1 MSGVDL
7 VSYRAAVR
15 AGEWE
20 GPTRDVAP
28 GRVQCNLIAL
38 PAAWAADFGAWC
50 DANPAV
56 APVLARSSEPGDPR
70 LPALGEID
78 LRTDLPR
85 YRVVRDGV
93 AVEEVASLEGLW
105 QDDLVAFAFGCSFSL
120 EEALRRGGVDLAYE
134 RRGFGG
140 AIYRTTRE
148 TVPAG
153 PFAAPLV
160 VSMRPLAA
168 DQAALAVEVS
178 RRYPQLHGAP
188 VHVGDP
194 AEIGVV
200 LDEPLDA
207 IGAVDVADGEVPVFW
222 ACGVTPQL
230 SLEGARPPLAIT
242 HLLGAHARQRPDAR
256 RAGSG
261 AVGAL
266 PTAHQAG
273 GKRPC
278 GSWSRRTCAS
288 RSQACGREAAPRPLR
303 GGGRRRSR

>member
-1 MSGVDL
+1 MTAL
-7 VSYRAAVR
+7 AAYREAVR
-15 AGEWE
+15 AGAWK

-28 GRVQCNLIAL
+28 GRVQCNLIVL

-56 APVLARSSEPGDPR
+56 APVLARSQPGDPR
-70 LPALGEID
+70 LPALGAID

-85 YRVVRDGV
+85 YRVFRDGV
-93 AVEEVASLEGLW
+93 AVDEVGDLTALW
-105 QDDLVAFAFGCSFSL
+105 RDDLVAFAFGCSFSL

-140 AIYRTTRE
+140 AIYRTSRE

-160 VSMRPLAA
+160 VSMRPLAPDA
-168 DQAALAVEVS
+168 AALAVEVS

-194 AEIGVV
+194 AAIGVV

-207 IGAVDVADGEVPVFW
+207 IGAVDVAPGEVPVFW
-222 ACGVTPQL
+222 ACGVTR
-230 SLEGARPPLAIT
+230 SCRWRAR
-242 HLLGAHARQRPDAR
+242 DR
-256 RAGSG
+256 RWRS
-261 AVGAL
+261 
-266 PTAHQAG
+266 PIS
-273 GKRPC
+273 P
-278 GSWSRRTCAS
+278 RTCS
-288 RSQACGREAAPRPLR
+288 
-303 GGGRRRSR
+303 